1 MSPEAKIAIIGG
13 SIALLTT
20 GAISLKFLIRRA
32 PLRVK
37 KSKYQ
42 KQWKQLQQ
50 YCKDKK
56 TWPTALAE
64 ADKLLDKALIKRG
77 FKGKNMGERLVSA
90 QREFTDNDGLW
101 FGHKLARQ
109 LQEDVE
115 KSLKEKDVKD
125 ALMGIGQALKDLGAL

>member
-1 MSPEAKIAIIGG
+1 MSPELKIAIVGTVI
-13 SIALLTT
+13 IVLTFVV
-20 GAISLKFLIRRA
+20 GFGKLLIRRA

-50 YCKDKK
+50 FCKNKE
-56 TWPTALAE
+56 TWPDALLA

-90 QREFTDNDGLW
+90 QREFSDNDGLW
-101 FGHKLARQ
+101 FGHKLAREV
-109 LQEDVE
+109 QENVE
-115 KSLKEKDVKD
+115 TKLKEKDMKE
-125 ALMGIGQALKDLGAL
+125 ALLGIGQALKDLGAL